1 MGGEIDI
8 CSMTRI
14 YLFSFYETIKVEPWT
29 KLFIYHVCYH
39 IGYQMFNPDKAL
51 KENIFDI
58 LKNDGKSI
66 SALSRDLEERGISIH
81 RLILTGYLRALTDY
95 NYLKEKEVP
104 PAKVYV
110 PVKGKEKDIYEVIGE
125 FCRKIES
132 GPDAD
137 LLILFS
143 LNRLF
148 RRPVFFEELRKAGVR
163 DMPSSKQV
171 GVQERQEAKKFIQ
184 RAGLKVSDMNLVYL
198 HDDPSLVPKY
208 EELLAMVLCDLMSF
222 SSLVRDTKQMKLD
235 LSQAGP

>member
-1 MGGEIDI
+1 MA
-8 CSMTRI
+8 
-14 YLFSFYETIKVEPWT
+14 FYIPIIIEPGTKV
-29 KLFIYHVCYH
+29 FIYHVCYH

-95 NYLKEKEVP
+95 NYLKEKDVP

-110 PVKGKEKDIYEVIGE
+110 PVKGRDKDVYEVIGE
-125 FCRKIES
+125 SCRRIES

-137 LLILFS
+137 LFILFS

-163 DMPSSKQV
+163 DIPSSKLV
-171 GVQERQEAKKFIQ
+171 GTTERQEAKKFIQ
-184 RAGLKVSDMNLVYL
+184 RSGLKVGDINLLYK
-198 HDDPSLVPKY
+198 HDDPDLIPKY
-208 EELLAMVLCDLMSF
+208 EDLLAMVLCDLMSF
-222 SSLVRDTKQMKLD
+222 SSLVRDTKQTKLD
-235 LSQAGP
+235 FS